1 MKRLK
6 KGKDFAH
13 EIQQLLDV
21 VVSDI
26 GCDGNGRSS
35 SQVHERRRPKEIQR
49 NVTKS
54 AKVNGK
60 FEFLQ
65 ILSRGHFPLPSS
77 RPSLSVCPF
86 PSPLSSLFLLGAFE
100 GTEKLTE
107 EGAKRG
113 ICLQDLVFLDDG
125 NSDMIE
131 GLINFRKREM
141 IYKVIDDILQFQSLP
156 YNIQVEPTIF
166 SLLRDPFFRE
176 ESELW
181 NVSLEREPKDAVKSD
196 LE

>member
-1 MKRLK
+1 M
-6 KGKDFAH
+6 
-13 EIQQLLDV
+13 
-21 VVSDI
+21 
-26 GCDGNGRSS
+26 
-35 SQVHERRRPKEIQR
+35 
-49 NVTKS
+49 
-54 AKVNGK
+54 
-60 FEFLQ
+60 
-65 ILSRGHFPLPSS
+65 
-77 RPSLSVCPF
+77 
-86 PSPLSSLFLLGAFE
+86 
-100 GTEKLTE
+100 
-107 EGAKRG
+107 
-113 ICLQDLVFLDDG
+113 QDLVFLDDG

-141 IYKVIDDILQFQSLP
+141 IYKVIDDILQFQSLA